1 LNKYREYYT
10 LSSTGFGVPYA
21 LNNRKKAG
29 FTESFRGLYRLTCRF
44 GLMDESELI
53 ESLKSGQREGFDALF
68 RLYSRQVYNTCL
80 GLLHHSGDAEDVAQ
94 EVFIE
99 IFRSA
104 GNFRGDAKIST
115 WLYRISYNKCMDQL
129 RAKSRNK
136 RSGNV
141 ISLDGESAPQIASGN
156 HFEHPGIAI
165 ERKEE
170 SKIVFAAIAALPEN
184 QRAAFTLNKIDGLSY
199 KEVGE
204 IMEMNLPAV
213 ESLLHRAKQNLKKLL
228 TDYYSG
234 TK

>member
-1 LNKYREYYT
+1 MPQPAGFNASYVL
-10 LSSTGFGVPYA
+10 TG
-21 LNNRKKAG
+21 RKKAG
-29 FTESFRGLYRLTCRF
+29 FTESFLRLYRLTCRF

-53 ESLKSGQREGFDALF
+53 KSLKSGQRAGFEALF

-80 GLLHHSGDAEDVAQ
+80 GLLQHSGDAEDVAQ

-115 WLYRISYNKCMDQL
+115 WLYRIAYNKCMDHV

-136 RSGNV
+136 RSGQV
-141 ISLDGESAPQIASGN
+141 ISIDGETAPQIASEN
-156 HFEHPGIAI
+156 YFEHPGISM

-184 QRAAFTLNKIDGLSY
+184 QRVAFTLNKIDGLSY

-204 IMEMNLPAV
+204 IMEMKLPAV

-228 TDYYSG
+228 TDYYDSHQ
-234 TK
+234 